1 MLQVIADVSGPLQ
14 LITGMINKVDHF
26 KRVDIGMTMSQWQT
40 EDLHRHKP
48 FTMRSRA
55 KGTAATVVRPHS
67 RFEVL
72 RSRYAERGQARVAKL
87 LAKPRKRAYR
97 GKLAIYRNYRRWS
110 TRPILREEMYVT
122 LTRRMSDAL
131 RAKLTFK

>member
-1 MLQVIADVSGPLQ
+1 VLQVIADVSGPLQ

-26 KRVDIGMTMSQWQT
+26 KRVDIGMTMSQW
-40 EDLHRHKP
+40 H
-48 FTMRSRA
+48 TMRSRA
-55 KGTAATVVRPHS
+55 NGTAATVVRPHS